1 MPGKR
6 ATSLFNSFSSKVVVF
21 VVRFTVFLAQTYKI
35 FNLSCTLFHALKST
49 TNQGRIQSKKFS
61 TATILAYNDRTG
73 DNETFEGIQC
83 LALPGKFRQKEL

>member
-35 FNLSCTLFHALKST
+35 FNLSCTLFHELKST
-49 TNQGRIQSKKFS
+49 TNQGRIHSKKISVKKILVFS
-61 TATILAYNDRTG
+61 IYNNYSPKWRW
-73 DNETFEGIQC
+73 
-83 LALPGKFRQKEL
+83 LVV